1 MLTAVAV
8 SGYRSLRDVVVPLHG
23 LDVVT
28 GANGSG
34 KSSLY
39 RSLRLLAG
47 CGRGDVVGTLAR
59 EGGLESALWAGP
71 ATLGGARARGHA
83 VQGTRRKGPISLQ
96 LGFASDEFGYLVD
109 LGLPQQSSG
118 MDAGS
123 PSAFLRDPEI
133 KREVVWSGPVMRPG
147 SVLVRRR
154 WNVVETRSGL
164 DADDAWDAGWGDEG
178 GADGAEW
185 ESDPVEESGP
195 GRGGRRAAYR
205 DDGGP
210 GPGAA
215 ASSSSSS
222 ARGRGATPGW
232 TQLTRSLSPW
242 ESMLTELADPER
254 APELLR
260 VRRMIRGWR
269 FYDGFRADAGA
280 PARTPQVGTRTPVLA
295 DDGRDLAAAL
305 QTIRENGRSE
315 LDRAV
320 ADAFDGAILDVTVEG
335 GRFDVALH
343 QPGMLRPL
351 SSAEL
356 SDGTLRYLL
365 LVAALLTTDPPPLM
379 VLNEPETSLHPDL
392 LAPLA
397 RLVRAAAERSQILL
411 VSHSEAL
418 VRELGVAAGDG
429 DADDDDDAP
438 VGLGSPARGITL
450 VKDLGE
456 TVVQGQG
463 LLTTPPWNW
472 GTRR

>member
-8 SGYRSLRDVVVPLHG
+8 SGYRSLRDVIVPLHG

-28 GANGSG
+28 GVNGSG

-47 CGRGDVVGTLAR
+47 CGRGDVIGTLAR
-59 EGGLESALWAGP
+59 EGGLQSALWAGP
-71 ATLGGARARGHA
+71 ATLGGARERGHA

-96 LGFASDEFGYLVD
+96 LGFASDDFGYLVD

-118 MDAGS
+118 ADAGS

-154 WNVVETRSGL
+154 WGVVETRTALGS
-164 DADDAWDAGWGDEG
+164 DDEWGSDWGGDGDDESS
-178 GADGAEW
+178 EW
-185 ESDPVEESGP
+185 ESDPVEAP
-195 GRGGRRAAYR
+195 GSRTGSRAAYR
-205 DDGGP
+205 DAGSAGG
-210 GPGAA
+210 
-215 ASSSSSS
+215 ASTRASGS
-222 ARGRGATPGW
+222 ARRARPGW
-232 TQLTRSLSPW
+232 TELTRSLRPW

-260 VRRMIRGWR
+260 VRRLIRGWR
-269 FYDGFRADAGA
+269 FYDSFRADAGA

-305 QTIRENGRSE
+305 QTIREQGGRE

-320 ADAFDGAILDVTVEG
+320 GDAFDGAILDVTVDG

-351 SSAEL
+351 AGAEL

-365 LVAALLTTDPPPLM
+365 LVAALLTPDPPPLM
-379 VLNEPETSLHPDL
+379 VLNEPETSLHPEL

-397 RLVRAAAERSQILL
+397 RLIRSAAERSQVMV
-411 VSHSEAL
+411 VSHSRAL
-418 VRELGVAAGDG
+418 ITELGVV
-429 DADDDDDAP
+429 DADDEDDTP

-450 VKDLGE
+450 AKDLGE
-456 TVVQGQG
+456 TFVQGQG
-463 LLTTPPWNW
+463 LLTTPAWSW
-472 GTRR
+472 GSRR

>member
-47 CGRGDVVGTLAR
+47 CGRGDVIGALAR
-59 EGGLESALWAGP
+59 EGGLQSALWAGP
-71 ATLGGARARGHA
+71 ATLGGARDRGHG

-96 LGFASDEFGYLVD
+96 LGFASDDFGYLVD
-109 LGLPQQSSG
+109 LGLPQQASG
-118 MDAGS
+118 SDGTGS

-154 WNVVETRSGL
+154 WGVVETRAEVGG
-164 DADDAWDAGWGDEG
+164 DDDWASEWGGGGDDE
-178 GADGAEW
+178 AAEW
-185 ESDPVEESGP
+185 ESDPVEEP
-195 GRGGRRAAYR
+195 GSRAGSRPAAYQASE
-205 DDGGP
+205 GS
-210 GPGAA
+210 GARA
-215 ASSSSSS
+215 PRRT
-222 ARGRGATPGW
+222 ARPGW
-232 TQLTRSLSPW
+232 TELTRSIRPW

-269 FYDGFRADAGA
+269 FYDGFRADAES

-315 LDRAV
+315 LERAV
-320 ADAFDGAILDVTVEG
+320 ADAFDGAILEVTVDN

-351 SSAEL
+351 AGAEL

-365 LVAALLTTDPPPLM
+365 LVAALLTPDPPPLM
-379 VLNEPETSLHPDL
+379 VLNEPETSLHPEL

-397 RLVRAAAERSQILL
+397 RLVRAAAERSQVMV
-411 VSHSEAL
+411 VSHSDAL
-418 VRELGVAAGDG
+418 IGELGVVEAD
-429 DADDDDDAP
+429 DADVP
-438 VGLGSPARGITL
+438 VGLGSPARGVTL

-456 TVVQGQG
+456 TRVQGQG
-463 LLTTPPWNW
+463 LLTTPAWTW